1 MVAFVVGVRHGRT
14 IVEVERVVL
23 VLLNELNCF
32 VLNKVRRVVDL
43 DLGDALASVPLMLV
57 VSRRLVAEHHLVAI
71 LTQERRVV
79 VMRVAHAIVPVMRV
93 ETLRPR
99 VVMRLTIANTVLTN
113 AGRCLADGL
122 QLFRDRGNVVGQ
134 VRIAQMTNRQVAGM
148 QACHDRDPRG

>member
-32 VLNKVRRVVDL
+32 VLNEVRRVVDL

-57 VSRRLVAEHHLVAI
+57 VSPRLVAEHHLVAI

-99 VVMRLTIANTVLTN
+99 VVMRLTIAY
-113 AGRCLADGL
+113 
-122 QLFRDRGNVVGQ
+122 
-134 VRIAQMTNRQVAGM
+134 
-148 QACHDRDPRG
+148 